1 MKDLSRRSFLKG
13 GMAVGAMAGMSVMGM
28 PVKHA
33 AAEEVYTYADTIK
46 WDAQYDVVC
55 LGLGFAGMTAAMYAA
70 DEGASV
76 LVAEKMSEALAGGNS
91 KVAGQLFAYGAGDYE
106 ATNKYYHKLAGGR
119 QVPEEMLQ
127 VIIKGVTNMWD
138 KLAGWLFNGDDSQFL
153 NWTGFPL
160 IGEMSPEYPEFEGAD
175 KISLCT
181 THQGVSDS
189 FLYNTVKEKLYS
201 YKDKV
206 DVWFESP
213 AIELIQEPTTKTVI
227 GVKISRKGEERNVR
241 ALGGVVVAT
250 GGFECDSQM
259 VQEYLNMTNYAA
271 IGGQY
276 NTGDGIKMCMKAGAQ
291 LWHMAAYEGAF
302 GVNSCGYAVEPGAAA
317 VQCATLTYNS
327 MTTGAMVIVG
337 TEGERFG
344 NESEIPRHGHLY
356 ENGIWENP
364 KYPNVIHMIF
374 DQTQLDQMKAD
385 GTIREE
391 FAAKL
396 ISAPT
401 IEELSDKIGTVKE
414 RLVDTIES
422 FNYFAESGKD
432 YSKGR
437 KAEYMRKFDG
447 TMYYAMPMNGL
458 ILNTQGGPK
467 RNPNAEVLD
476 IDGNPI
482 PHLYSAGEMGGIT
495 SCMYQG
501 GTNIDECF
509 IFGEIAGKNAAAAK
523 EALPAYTKAPKV
535 ESNPLTLGMDTD
547 IGIVATYEAGENQ
560 YIGTGKGMMGDVVT
574 RVTMDGDAISAVEVL
589 EQNETPAIAGPALE
603 QLPGKF
609 VGCKTAADIDAID
622 GISGATLT
630 SNALKEAVKAALA
643 LVK

>member
-1 MKDLSRRSFLKG
+1 MKNISRRNFLKG
-13 GMAVGAMAGMSVMGM
+13 GVAMGALAAMGG
-28 PVKHA
+28 A
-33 AAEEVYTYADTIK
+33 TIASAEEAYTYADTIK
-46 WDAQYDVVC
+46 WDAQYDVVA
-55 LGLGFAGMTAAMYAA
+55 LGMGFAGMTAAMYAA
-70 DEGASV
+70 DAGASV

-106 ATNKYYHKLAGGR
+106 ATNKYYHQLAGGR

-127 VIIKGVTNMWD
+127 VIINGVTNMWD
-138 KLAGWLFNGDDSQFL
+138 KLKDWLFDGDDSQFL

-160 IGEMSPEYPEFEGAD
+160 IGEMSPEYPEFEGSD

-189 FLYNTVKEKLYS
+189 FLYSTVKAKMLER
-201 YKDKV
+201 KDKI

-213 AIELIQEPTTKTVI
+213 AVELIQDPETKTVL
-227 GVKISRKGEERNVR
+227 GVKIERKGEVRNVR

-250 GGFECDSQM
+250 GGFECDRQM

-271 IGGQY
+271 IGGQF
-276 NTGDGIKMCMKAGAQ
+276 NTGDGIKMCQKVGAQ
-291 LWHMAAYEGAF
+291 LWHMYAYEGAF

-356 ENGIWENP
+356 DNGIWENP
-364 KYPNVIHMIF
+364 HYPNKIHMIF

-391 FAAKL
+391 FVATL

-401 IEELSDKIGTVKE
+401 VEELSDKIGTVKE

-422 FNYFAESGKD
+422 FNFFAENGKD
-432 YSKGR
+432 YNKGR

-476 IDGNPI
+476 MDGNPI

-523 EALPAYTKAPKV
+523 EPLPAYTAAAKV
-535 ESNPLTLGMDTD
+535 ESNPITLGMDTD
-547 IGIVATYEAGENQ
+547 IGAAKTYEAGENQ
-560 YIGTGKGMMGDVVT
+560 YVGTGKGMMGDVAV
-574 RVTMDGDAISAVEVL
+574 RVTMADGKISVVEVL
-589 EQNETPAIAGPALE
+589 EQNETVGIGDKAIAE
-603 QLPGKF
+603 LPGKF
-609 VGCKTAADIDAID
+609 VGCATAEEIDAVD
-622 GISGATLT
+622 TVSGATVT
-630 SNALKEAVKAALA
+630 SKALKEAVKNALA
-643 LVK
+643 QVK